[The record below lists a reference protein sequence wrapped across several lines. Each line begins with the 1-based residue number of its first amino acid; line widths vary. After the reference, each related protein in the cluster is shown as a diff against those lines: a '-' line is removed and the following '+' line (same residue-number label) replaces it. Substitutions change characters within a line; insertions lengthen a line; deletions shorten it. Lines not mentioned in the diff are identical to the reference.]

1 LKSRFLNEKPETQG
15 KPPFWRDSKQKMI
28 RKIRKQHKIVW
39 LILAVLL
46 PLLFIA
52 SIAFRHS
59 EPINENIPKI
69 ERSEKK

>member
-1 LKSRFLNEKPETQG
+1 
-15 KPPFWRDSKQKMI
+15 MI

-52 SIAFRHS
+52 GIIFRHR
-59 EPINENIPKI
+59 EPVNEKIPKLSTEI
-69 ERSEKK
+69 QSRREN

>member
-1 LKSRFLNEKPETQG
+1 
-15 KPPFWRDSKQKMI
+15 MI

-59 EPINENIPKI
+59 EPVNEHIPQRI
-69 ERSEKK
+69 VYR